1 MECVEVKSV
10 QKQAQGNIS
19 YPHFLPA
26 GTVHVCAGTDLSHSG
41 IEFDWENNGHEG
53 VRDLYDRITSRYLL
67 YCHVHHIWPPLY
79 FPVPKAIRKKS
90 SNSYFNVRCN
100 FCLYFGIKSVVYCQ

>member
-1 MECVEVKSV
+1 MRGMECVEVKSV

-41 IEFDWENNGHEG
+41 IEFD
-53 VRDLYDRITSRYLL
+53 
-67 YCHVHHIWPPLY
+67 
-79 FPVPKAIRKKS
+79 
-90 SNSYFNVRCN
+90 
-100 FCLYFGIKSVVYCQ
+100 